1 MRKIFSVIIH
11 FIPLYKFLWA
21 LYCNGIA
28 MVALK
33 SVSEVLLVTISH
45 FRQNRQGCRVRK
57 IVFSTPHRCPHK
69 FRGKSF
75 CHPCLFT
82 PFWAL
87 FRKILYIFIVC
98 FGSYQVDIRLFFDKI
113 LTKNSPCQYVT
124 RSFFFRF
131 PAPFCGTAPT
141 KIFAF
146 WAMIL
151 RRSPHLDEVSY
162 GFSVHVLVCAEVEP
176 RSKPWLNML

>member
-21 LYCNGIA
+21 VYCNGIA

-57 IVFSTPHRCPHK
+57 IVFPLHTAVHTNSGANLSAILVYSLLFGPCFVK
-69 FRGKSF
+69 F
-75 CHPCLFT
+75 
-82 PFWAL
+82 
-87 FRKILYIFIVC
+87 YIFLLC
-98 FGSYQVDIRLFFDKI
+98 ALGRIRLTSSFFDKI

-151 RRSPHLDEVSY
+151 RRPPHPDEVSY